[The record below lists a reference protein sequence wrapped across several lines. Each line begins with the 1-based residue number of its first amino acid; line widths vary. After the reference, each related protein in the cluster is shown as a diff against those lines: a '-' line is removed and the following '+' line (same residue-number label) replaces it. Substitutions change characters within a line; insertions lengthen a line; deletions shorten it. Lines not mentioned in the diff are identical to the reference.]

1 MARRASG
8 EQHLGRRSAPAP
20 ADEPEQRCLARK
32 ALQTNSKAERRL
44 ATPPAR
50 PDYSAAAC
58 SRQPSYARFLIENLG
73 LGYELQAISQ
83 QGIAKLGFIPLTS
96 ALDDDTYLA
105 EIVDEADLL
114 SSLAIS
120 IREGAYRRD
129 PATIALHIAELRMTG
144 LALVKAYRAIRW
156 GGSTSDEVV
165 A

>member
-1 MARRASG
+1 
-8 EQHLGRRSAPAP
+8 
-20 ADEPEQRCLARK
+20 
-32 ALQTNSKAERRL
+32 
-44 ATPPAR
+44 
-50 PDYSAAAC
+50 
-58 SRQPSYARFLIENLG
+58 

-120 IREGAYRRD
+120 IREGAYRRH
-129 PATIALHIAELRMTG
+129 PATIALHIAERRMTG